1 MKGLSFDKALDE
13 VFECIKLNGR
23 ITRNYDYSLSNGVSM
38 HRFLVYNKDK
48 LYNRTDEKALFIV
61 NVQWESNLSFEDKL
75 FQAYV
80 FITSYGNIY
89 RSLDLHFSDGSNVYE
104 WLRNNFD
111 KIDEMTDDK
120 AIKICENLGWKME
133 DDEVFLL
140 KLYEIYL
147 FLAKGSLL
155 TAKRDINF
163 TVDNSSLFNWFRYKK
178 REVYELSF
186 TNDLAKAVVC
196 ELEKIKP
203 NYFAKVKKEIL
214 SDNGLPIDST
224 YDKLDEVMKQ
234 KVLKGY

>member
-61 NVQWESNLSFEDKL
+61 KVQWESNLSFEDKL

-120 AIKICENLGWKME
+120 AVKICENLGWKME
-133 DDEVFLL
+133 ENEVFLL

-147 FLAKGSLL
+147 FLAKGALL

-163 TVDNSSLFNWFRYKK
+163 TVDDSSLFNWFRYKK

>member
-120 AIKICENLGWKME
+120 AVKICENLGWKME
-133 DDEVFLL
+133 ENEVFLL

-147 FLAKGSLL
+147 FLTKGALL

-163 TVDNSSLFNWFRYKK
+163 TVDDSSLFNWFRYKK

-214 SDNGLPIDST
+214 SDNSLPIDST

-234 KVLKGY
+234 KVLKRH

>member
-38 HRFLVYNKDK
+38 HRFLVYNKDR
-48 LYNRTDEKALFIV
+48 LYNRTDDKALFIV

-80 FITSYGNIY
+80 FITSYRNIY

-120 AIKICENLGWKME
+120 AVKICENLGWKME
-133 DDEVFLL
+133 ENEVFLL

-147 FLAKGSLL
+147 FLTKGALL

-163 TVDNSSLFNWFRYKK
+163 TVDDSSLFNWFRYKK

-214 SDNGLPIDST
+214 SDNSLPIDST

-234 KVLKGY
+234 KVLKRH

>member
-38 HRFLVYNKDK
+38 HRFLVYNKDR
-48 LYNRTDEKALFIV
+48 LYNRTDDKALFIV

-120 AIKICENLGWKME
+120 AVKICENLGWKME
-133 DDEVFLL
+133 ENEVFLL

-147 FLAKGSLL
+147 FLTKGALL

-163 TVDNSSLFNWFRYKK
+163 TVDDSSLFNWFRYKK

-214 SDNGLPIDST
+214 SDNSLPIDST

-234 KVLKGY
+234 KVLKRH

>member
-133 DDEVFLL
+133 NDEVFLL

-147 FLAKGSLL
+147 FLTKGALL

-163 TVDNSSLFNWFRYKK
+163 TVDDSSLFNWFRYKK

-214 SDNGLPIDST
+214 SDNCLPIDST
-224 YDKLDEVMKQ
+224 YDKLDGVMKQ
-234 KVLKGY
+234 KVLKGH

>member
-120 AIKICENLGWKME
+120 AVKICENLGWKME

-147 FLAKGSLL
+147 FLTKGSLL

-234 KVLKGY
+234 KVLKRH

>member
-147 FLAKGSLL
+147 FLTKGSLL

-163 TVDNSSLFNWFRYKK
+163 TVDDSSLFNWFRYKK

-224 YDKLDEVMKQ
+224 YDKLDKVMKQ
-234 KVLKGY
+234 KVLKKR

>member
-120 AIKICENLGWKME
+120 AVKICENLGWKME

-147 FLAKGSLL
+147 FLTKGSLL

-163 TVDNSSLFNWFRYKK
+163 TVDDSSLFNWFRYKK

-234 KVLKGY
+234 KVLKRH

>member
-61 NVQWESNLSFEDKL
+61 NVQWESNISFEDKL

-89 RSLDLHFSDGSNVYE
+89 RSLDLHFSHGSNVYE

-133 DDEVFLL
+133 ENEVFLL

-147 FLAKGSLL
+147 FLTKGALL

>member
-120 AIKICENLGWKME
+120 AVKICENLGWKME
-133 DDEVFLL
+133 ENEAFLL

-147 FLAKGSLL
+147 FLTKGALL

-224 YDKLDEVMKQ
+224 YDKLDGVMKQ
-234 KVLKGY
+234 KVLKMM

>member
-120 AIKICENLGWKME
+120 AVKICENLGWKME
-133 DDEVFLL
+133 ENEVFLL

-147 FLAKGSLL
+147 FL
-155 TAKRDINF
+155 T
-163 TVDNSSLFNWFRYKK
+163 LFNWFRYKK

-214 SDNGLPIDST
+214 SDNSLPIDST

-234 KVLKGY
+234 KVLKRH

>member
-13 VFECIKLNGR
+13 VFECIRLNGR

-120 AIKICENLGWKME
+120 AVKICENLGWKME
-133 DDEVFLL
+133 ENEVFLL

-147 FLAKGSLL
+147 FLTKGALL

-224 YDKLDEVMKQ
+224 YDKLDGVMKQ
-234 KVLKGY
+234 KVLKRH

>member
-61 NVQWESNLSFEDKL
+61 NVQWESNLSFEDKI

-120 AIKICENLGWKME
+120 AVKICENLGWKME

-147 FLAKGSLL
+147 FLTKGSLL

-224 YDKLDEVMKQ
+224 YDKLDGVMKQ
-234 KVLKGY
+234 KVLKMM

>member
-120 AIKICENLGWKME
+120 AVKICENLGWKME
-133 DDEVFLL
+133 ENEVFLL

-147 FLAKGSLL
+147 FLTKGALL

-214 SDNGLPIDST
+214 SDNSLPIDST

-234 KVLKGY
+234 KVLKRH

>member
-147 FLAKGSLL
+147 FLTKGSLL

-163 TVDNSSLFNWFRYKK
+163 TVDDSSLFNWFRYKK

-234 KVLKGY
+234 KVLKMM

>member
-1 MKGLSFDKALDE
+1 
-13 VFECIKLNGR
+13 
-23 ITRNYDYSLSNGVSM
+23 
-38 HRFLVYNKDK
+38 
-48 LYNRTDEKALFIV
+48 
-61 NVQWESNLSFEDKL
+61 
-75 FQAYV
+75 
-80 FITSYGNIY
+80 
-89 RSLDLHFSDGSNVYE
+89 
-104 WLRNNFD
+104 
-111 KIDEMTDDK
+111 MTDDK
-120 AIKICENLGWKME
+120 AVKICENLGWKME
-133 DDEVFLL
+133 ENEVFLL

-147 FLAKGSLL
+147 FLTKGALL

>member
-23 ITRNYDYSLSNGVSM
+23 ITRNYDYRLSNGVSM

-120 AIKICENLGWKME
+120 AVKICENLGWKME
-133 DDEVFLL
+133 ENEVFLL

-147 FLAKGSLL
+147 FLTKGALL

-163 TVDNSSLFNWFRYKK
+163 TVDDSSLFNWFRYKK

-214 SDNGLPIDST
+214 SDNSLPIDST
-224 YDKLDEVMKQ
+224 YDKLDGVMKQ
-234 KVLKGY
+234 KVLKRH

>member
-13 VFECIKLNGR
+13 VFECVKLNGR

-111 KIDEMTDDK
+111 
-120 AIKICENLGWKME
+120 
-133 DDEVFLL
+133 EVFLL

-147 FLAKGSLL
+147 FLTKGALL

-163 TVDNSSLFNWFRYKK
+163 TVDDSSLFNWFRYKK

-224 YDKLDEVMKQ
+224 YDKLDGVMKQ
-234 KVLKGY
+234 KVLKRH

>member
-120 AIKICENLGWKME
+120 AVKICENLGWKME
-133 DDEVFLL
+133 ENEVFLL

-147 FLAKGSLL
+147 FLTKGALL

-163 TVDNSSLFNWFRYKK
+163 TVDDSSLFNWFRYKK

-214 SDNGLPIDST
+214 SDNSLPIDST
-224 YDKLDEVMKQ
+224 YDKLDGVMKQ
-234 KVLKGY
+234 KVLKMM

>member
-120 AIKICENLGWKME
+120 AVKICENLGWKME
-133 DDEVFLL
+133 ENEVFLL

-147 FLAKGSLL
+147 FLTKGALL

-196 ELEKIKP
+196 GLEKIKP

-214 SDNGLPIDST
+214 SDNSLPIDST

-234 KVLKGY
+234 KVLKRH

>member
-120 AIKICENLGWKME
+120 AVKICENLGWKME
-133 DDEVFLL
+133 ENEVFLL

-147 FLAKGSLL
+147 FLTKGALL

>member
-147 FLAKGSLL
+147 FLTKGSLL